1 MAQKQ
6 TNPNGNRRLLPSY
19 QTETAFQVAAV
30 CYRQI
35 DSDIEFLLVRTNRG
49 RWTFPK
55 GCIDPQLGARKSAER
70 EAWEEAGA
78 LGQVAEK
85 TFHTYLGSKKQFCR
99 VPEEFQ
105 VRAYLMEVSSLERPQ
120 QPFREPTWCSPQ
132 DARTML
138 AEGREAKYGQ
148 EFNAAID
155 RALDAIQR
163 KLRNLAARA
172 RRANGN
178 GTSSLGEFA

>member
-1 MAQKQ
+1 MAQKE
-6 TNPNGNRRLLPSY
+6 TNLMANRRLLPPY
-19 QTETAFQVAAV
+19 ETEKAFQVAAV

-55 GCIDPQLGARKSAER
+55 GWIDPQLGPRKSAER

-78 LGQVAEK
+78 LGQIAEK

-99 VPEEFQ
+99 IPEEFPVQ
-105 VRAYLMEVSSLERPQ
+105 AYLLEVSAVESPLE
-120 QPFREPTWCSPQ
+120 PFREPTWCSPQ
-132 DARTML
+132 DARTRL
-138 AEGREAKYGQ
+138 AEGREVKYGQ
-148 EFNAAID
+148 EFSMAID

-163 KLRNLAARA
+163 RLRSVAARS
-172 RRANGN
+172 RRAAGMN
-178 GTSSLGEFA
+178 SLGDFA

>member
-6 TNPNGNRRLLPSY
+6 TNPSANRRLVPSY
-19 QTETAFQVAAV
+19 QPETAFQVAAV

-55 GCIDPQLGARKSAER
+55 GSIDPQLGARKSAER

-85 TFHTYLGSKKQFCR
+85 IFHTYLGSKKEFCR
-99 VPEEFQ
+99 VPQEFL
-105 VRAYLMEVSSLERPQ
+105 VHAFLMEVSSLESPQ
-120 QPFREPTWCSPQ
+120 EPFREPTWVSPE
-132 DARTML
+132 DARKML
-138 AEGREAKYGQ
+138 AEGRDAKYGQ
-148 EFNAAID
+148 EFSAAID
-155 RALDAIQR
+155 RALDVIQR

-172 RRANGN
+172 RRANGAS
-178 GTSSLGEFA
+178 TVGEFA